1 MVPGGGFESPLR
13 HHFNSNRSIKPT
25 LQGYVN
31 PKFIVNRRISY
42 YGFNYGMGYASAM
55 GGIRDTVYEVFL
67 RFGIK
72 HRQIRIICFQNNLDN
87 SYT

>member
-1 MVPGGGFESPLR
+1 MVPGGGFKSPLR
-13 HHFNSNRSIKPT
+13 HQFNSNSLIKPT

-55 GGIRDTVYEVFL
+55 GGIRDTVYELSL

-72 HRQIRIICFQNNLDN
+72 LRQIRIICFQNNLDN

>member
-1 MVPGGGFESPLR
+1 MVPGGGFESPSR

-55 GGIRDTVYEVFL
+55 GGIRDNVYELPL
-67 RFGIK
+67 RFGM
-72 HRQIRIICFQNNLDN
+72 NNL
-87 SYT
+87 ST

>member
-13 HHFNSNRSIKPT
+13 HHFNSNGSIKPT
-25 LQGYVN
+25 QQGYVN

-55 GGIRDTVYEVFL
+55 GGIRDTVYEL
-67 RFGIK
+67 SLKFGI
-72 HRQIRIICFQNNLDN
+72 
-87 SYT
+87 

>member
-55 GGIRDTVYEVFL
+55 GGIRDTVYDLSL
-67 RFGIK
+67 RFGM
-72 HRQIRIICFQNNLDN
+72 N
-87 SYT
+87 SLST

>member
-25 LQGYVN
+25 TQGYVN

-55 GGIRDTVYEVFL
+55 GCIRDTIYELSL

-72 HRQIRIICFQNNLDN
+72 HLQIRIIWFQNNLDN